1 MIAGFIVRGV
11 FLGISKKFDKDWL
24 NGITFKLKQNA
35 ISSKLLSVLSDFL
48 KYIKQRNAFNGHV
61 SSWTGVKAEVS

>member
-24 NGITFKLKQNA
+24 KGITFKLKQNA

-48 KYIKQRNAFNGHV
+48 KDIKQRNAFNGHV